1 MNMKNRSARC
11 NNSAPRTGASGQKI
25 KFLGALA
32 PIILSACMGQ
42 GAFPSASSEVPVA
55 QAHRLNAGETIRITT
70 YGEESMS
77 GDFAIGTDGV
87 LAFPLIGGVKAA
99 GLTPEKLAVGIQN
112 RLAEGFLLNP
122 RVSVEVKNFK
132 PVYVLGE
139 VNKPGEYVFVPGM
152 TLMAAIAKAEGFTY
166 RAQQKRV
173 FIRRAGENE
182 ERELTLNS
190 ETEIAPGD
198 TLRVA
203 ERYF

>member
-1 MNMKNRSARC
+1 
-11 NNSAPRTGASGQKI
+11 
-25 KFLGALA
+25 
-32 PIILSACMGQ
+32 
-42 GAFPSASSEVPVA
+42 
-55 QAHRLNAGETIRITT
+55 
-70 YGEESMS
+70 MS
-77 GDFAIGTDGV
+77 GDFAIGTDGI
-87 LAFPLIGGVKAA
+87 LAFPLIGSVKAA
-99 GLTPEKLAVGIQN
+99 GLTPEKLAIGIQN
-112 RLAEGFLLNP
+112 RLSDGFLLNP
-122 RVSVEVKNFK
+122 RVSVEVKSFK

>member
-1 MNMKNRSARC
+1 
-11 NNSAPRTGASGQKI
+11 
-25 KFLGALA
+25 
-32 PIILSACMGQ
+32 
-42 GAFPSASSEVPVA
+42 
-55 QAHRLNAGETIRITT
+55 
-70 YGEESMS
+70 MS